1 MTDSIL
7 PFPSEASGQKS
18 LPHKK
23 AGRSLG
29 RSEINDLDLSDWKS
43 LSHILTDSLW
53 VIPERDKSGA
63 HSGEYHGNFI
73 PQIPRQMMLRYTKKG
88 DIILD
93 GFLGSGTTLIECR
106 RLGRH
111 GIGIELIPEVAR
123 KARLAISREKNLEQ
137 VHTLVIESDTRQR
150 DTAEKVTNALRE
162 VGRQTVQLL
171 ILHPPYH
178 DIVKF
183 SKDPR
188 DLCNAPTLGEF
199 LDWFSVAL
207 KNPSPLSTTCS
218 PN

>member
-7 PFPSEASGQKS
+7 LFPSEASGQKS
-18 LPHKK
+18 LSDKK
-23 AGRSLG
+23 AGRSAG

-43 LSHILTDSLW
+43 LSQILTDSLW

-63 HSGEYHGNFI
+63 HSAEYHGNFI

-88 DIILD
+88 DVVLD

-111 GIGIELIPEVAR
+111 GIGVELIPEVAR
-123 KARLAISREKNLEQ
+123 KARMAVSREKNVGE
-137 VHTLVIESDTRQR
+137 VHTLVIESDARQP
-150 DTAEKVTNALRE
+150 DTAQKVANGLAEL
-162 VGRQTVQLL
+162 GRQTVQLL

-188 DLCNAPTLGEF
+188 DLCNAPTLREV